1 VIQTEICP
9 KHGELCLTFSSRI
22 CSQCDV
28 AVPLQNIIMTEP
40 LSTDAELVRIVPVG
54 HAIHLLKEAETRLKS
69 LHVQPRDVTIVGV
82 RTEQLEAIDVVVARK
97 SSRQARL
104 DTDGLGE
111 ETEIERDA
119 AKVLARRLSPMLA
132 QLNNKSL
139 STEQLCKALSEEI
152 DPSRARAAFVALAG
166 STEPISDG
174 TEIIYQGSNTLPK
187 KSVQVA
193 GAKVHRIIANVCSF
207 EWAARRADVRLTA
220 LPEPSPIFT
229 AKDLG
234 VRMINV
240 SMHDDLSC
248 WLSTQAMAFGEP
260 IAMNLV
266 INANLDARG
275 IFYNAKLVDF
285 PDAEKTSEKFR
296 TMFAERMSSLFD

>member
-1 VIQTEICP
+1 M
-9 KHGELCLTFSSRI
+9 
-22 CSQCDV
+22 
-28 AVPLQNIIMTEP
+28 QNIIMTES

-54 HAIHLLKEAETRLKS
+54 HAIHLLKGSGESPEKPSCSATR
-69 LHVQPRDVTIVGV
+69 RYDCGV
-82 RTEQLEAIDVVVARK
+82 RTGRLEAIDVVVARK

-139 STEQLCKALSEEI
+139 STEQLCKALSEES

-174 TEIIYQGSNTLPK
+174 TEIIYQGSNSLPK
-187 KSVQVA
+187 KSIQLA

-207 EWAARRADVRLTA
+207 GMGGLQSRCKANR
-220 LPEPSPIFT
+220 PS
-229 AKDLG
+229 
-234 VRMINV
+234 
-240 SMHDDLSC
+240 
-248 WLSTQAMAFGEP
+248 
-260 IAMNLV
+260 
-266 INANLDARG
+266 
-275 IFYNAKLVDF
+275 
-285 PDAEKTSEKFR
+285 
-296 TMFAERMSSLFD
+296 